1 MERQIYF
8 SEKPNPFEW
17 GKKRIVPLN
26 VKPEETVENGQRKV
40 GYRADIVRK
49 VELPITVDTIVDAA
63 IAEEYDE
70 AALKRIMRN
79 LAKTDNEEVQRYKNF
94 VEEVTSAAKAA
105 GYE

>member
-8 SEKPNPFEW
+8 SEKPNPLEW

-26 VKPEETVENGQRKV
+26 VKAEETVENGQRKV

-49 VELPITVDTIVDAA
+49 VELPITVDSIVDAA
-63 IAEEYDE
+63 IAEEYDD

-79 LAKTDNEEVQRYKNF
+79 LAKSDNEEVQRYKNF

>member
-8 SEKPNPFEW
+8 SEKPNPLEW

-26 VKPEETVENGQRKV
+26 VKTEETVENGQRKV
-40 GYRADIVRK
+40 GYRADIV
-49 VELPITVDTIVDAA
+49 ELPITVDSIVDAA
-63 IAEEYDE
+63 IAEEFDG
-70 AALKRIMRN
+70 AAMKRIMRN